1 MEQTLVII
9 KPGAVQR
16 GLIGAVISRFEQK
29 GLRLAGMKMIQL
41 TDAILSEHYS
51 HLADKPFFGR
61 IKKSMMATPVVVC
74 CWEGLDCVQV
84 VRSMTGV
91 TNSRNA
97 APGTIRG
104 DFGMSMQENIIH
116 TSDSV
121 ENAKIE
127 LARFFDTDEIYDFQP
142 AAQSFLYASDEK

>member
-1 MEQTLVII
+1 MERTLVII
-9 KPGAVQR
+9 KPGAIQR
-16 GLIGAVISRFEQK
+16 GLIGAIVTRFEQK

-41 TDAILSEHYS
+41 TDKILSEHYS
-51 HLADKPFFGR
+51 QLTDKPFFGR
-61 IKKSMMATPVVVC
+61 IKQSMMASPVVVC

-84 VRSMTGV
+84 VRNMTGV

-97 APGTIRG
+97 IPGTIRG

-121 ENAKIE
+121 DNAKIE
-127 LARFFDTDEIYDFQP
+127 LARFFDADEMYDYQQSAQP
-142 AAQSFLYASDEK
+142 FLYASDEK

>member
-16 GLIGAVISRFEQK
+16 GLIGTVISRFEQK

-91 TNSRNA
+91 
-97 APGTIRG
+97 
-104 DFGMSMQENIIH
+104 
-116 TSDSV
+116 
-121 ENAKIE
+121 
-127 LARFFDTDEIYDFQP
+127 
-142 AAQSFLYASDEK
+142 